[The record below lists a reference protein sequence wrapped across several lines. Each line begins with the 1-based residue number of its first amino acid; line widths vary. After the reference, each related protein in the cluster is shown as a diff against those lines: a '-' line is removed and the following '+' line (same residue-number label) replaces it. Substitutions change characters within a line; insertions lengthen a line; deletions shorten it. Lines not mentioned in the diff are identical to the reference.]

1 MAPLTL
7 PGRSARRLGVGAPA
21 ALALMLASGFSG
33 LGLQIVW
40 TRQGA
45 LWLGHETAAVL
56 AVVAAFFAGLALGA
70 STLGAWLERGARPA
84 LGYALCEAVIGLWG
98 LVLAAF
104 GAQAGGW
111 LAALAGPAPAPAW
124 QWTVAFAATFV
135 LLLPATAAMGATLP
149 ALQRALAGRPGG
161 SVAALY
167 AANTAGAV
175 LGVLVL
181 AFWLV
186 PSLGLLR
193 SAALC
198 AALNLGCALLALPVL
213 GAGSPPPQ
221 PRRDPQAA
229 ATLLPR
235 LAATGL
241 LGIGYE
247 VVVVRVLGQVAE
259 DTVYTFALLLAVYLV
274 GSAAG
279 AAWQAR
285 WPAGSVDGLLRALAA
300 ACLAG
305 GASLWFAPEL
315 KAAVLASTGGG
326 YAAALA
332 AEAVLAL
339 AAFFAPTVLMG
350 ALFARLAEHGV
361 AAGLGLGRLLGLNT
375 LGAAAAPLAFGV
387 GLLPAVG
394 AKVAIVAIAAGYL
407 ALGSAASLRSRRSWA
422 VGAAAGGMALV
433 APALVF
439 VDLPPGGRLLQLHEG
454 AMASVS
460 VVEDASGSAWLKID
474 NRAPEGSSAT
484 RWADARQAWL
494 PLLLHP
500 DPRHVLFLGLGTGV
514 TAASA
519 AEDPRLS
526 VDAVELVPE
535 VAALSPRFTAGFA
548 TADRLHLVVADA
560 RRHVRAS
567 DRLYELVVADNVHP
581 ARSGSGSL
589 LTVEHFAAVHARLA
603 AGGLFCQWLP
613 LHQMDLES
621 LRSVVRAFRE
631 VWPGAVAVLATNSLD
646 TPVVGLIGRAG
657 GMRLTPEA
665 LRERLRGA
673 PQAARWGLDDEFA
686 LLGSVIAGPRAL
698 ARFAADAPLNTDDR
712 PVVAYRAPR
721 LTYAPD
727 SRPRDRLL
735 ALLGALDVA
744 ADELP
749 ADPGALA
756 PRLAAYRQARDLFL
770 AAGRDV
776 VPSADPRRMLA
787 QVQAPLLAAL
797 RLSPDFRPAYEPL
810 VAMAA
815 ALAARDR
822 PAARSLLAELHMLQP
837 AWPEAGRVL
846 EELR

>member
-1 MAPLTL
+1 MAALTL
-7 PGRSARRLGVGAPA
+7 DERSARRPGLGAPA
-21 ALALMLASGFSG
+21 ALGLMLASGFSG

-70 STLGAWLERGARPA
+70 STLGAWLERSARPVR
-84 LGYALCEAVIGLWG
+84 GYAFCEALIGSWS

-149 ALQRALAGRPGG
+149 ALQRALAGRRGA

-175 LGVLVL
+175 LGVLLL
-181 AFWLV
+181 AFWLL
-186 PSLGLLR
+186 PSIGLVR
-193 SAALC
+193 SAAVC
-198 AALNLGCALLALPVL
+198 AALNLGCALLAPAVL
-213 GAGSPPPQ
+213 GGPLAPA
-221 PRRDPQAA
+221 PRRDAA
-229 ATLLPR
+229 AAASLLPR

-247 VVVVRVLGQVAE
+247 VIVVRVLGQVAE

-285 WPAGSVDGLLRALAA
+285 RPAASVDGLLRALAA

-305 GASLWFAPEL
+305 GASLWFAPAI
-315 KAAVLASTGGG
+315 KAAVLAAGGASYG
-326 YAAALA
+326 AALA

-339 AAFFAPTVLMG
+339 AAFVLPTLLMG
-350 ALFARLAEHGV
+350 ALFARLAEQGV

-375 LGAAAAPLAFGV
+375 LGAAVAPLVFGV
-387 GLLPAVG
+387 GLLPAAG
-394 AKVAIVAIAAGYL
+394 AKVALAVVAAGYL
-407 ALGSAASLRSRRSWA
+407 ALASAAALRSRATWA
-422 VGAAAGGMALV
+422 VGAAAGAMVIA

-439 VDLPPGGRLLQLHEG
+439 VDLPPGGRLLALHEG
-454 AMASVS
+454 ATATVS
-460 VVEDASGSAWLKID
+460 VVEDAGGSAWLKID

-500 DPRHVLFLGLGTGV
+500 DPRRALFLGLGTGI

-519 AEDPRLS
+519 AEDPRLT
-526 VDAVELVPE
+526 VDAVELLPE

-548 TADRLHLVVADA
+548 TGDRLRLVVADA

-567 DRLYELVVADNVHP
+567 RERYDLVVADNVHP
-581 ARSGSGSL
+581 ARSGSGNL
-589 LTVEHFAAVHARLA
+589 LTAEHFAAVHERLA

-631 VWPGAVAVLATNSLD
+631 VWPDAVAVLATNSLD
-646 TPVVGLIGRAG
+646 TPVLGLIGRSG
-657 GMRLTPEA
+657 GTRLSPEA
-665 LRERLRGA
+665 LHRRLRSA
-673 PQAARWGLDDEFA
+673 PQASRWGFDDEFA

-698 ARFAADAPLNTDDR
+698 ARLSADAAVNSDDR
-712 PVVAYRAPR
+712 PFVAYRAPR
-721 LTYAPD
+721 LSYAPD

-735 ALLGALDVA
+735 ALLAALDVA

-756 PRLAAYRQARDLFL
+756 PRLAAYRQARDRFL
-770 AAGRDV
+770 AAGREV
-776 VPSADPRRMLA
+776 VPSADVRRMLA
-787 QVQAPLLAAL
+787 QVQAPLLDAL

-810 VAMAA
+810 VAMAV
-815 ALAARDR
+815 ALAPQDPAAARD
-822 PAARSLLAELHMLQP
+822 LLAELVRLQP
-837 AWPEAGRVL
+837 AWPEARQMLDGPR
-846 EELR
+846 

>member
-21 ALALMLASGFSG
+21 ALGLMLASGFSG

-56 AVVAAFFAGLALGA
+56 AVVGAFFAGLALGA
-70 STLGAWLERGARPA
+70 STLGRWIERGVRPT

-98 LVLAAF
+98 LMLAAF

-111 LAALAGPAPAPAW
+111 LATLAGPAPEPAW
-124 QWTVAFAATFV
+124 QWTVAFASTFV

-149 ALQRALAGRPGG
+149 ALQRALAGRPGA

-181 AFWLV
+181 AFWLG
-186 PSLGLLR
+186 PAIGLVR

-198 AALNLGCALLALPVL
+198 AALNLGCALLARPVL
-213 GAGSPPPQ
+213 GAGAPPPQ
-221 PRRDPQAA
+221 PRRDTAAA

-247 VVVVRVLGQVAE
+247 VIVVRVLGQVAE

-285 WPAGSVDGLLRALAA
+285 RPAGSVDGLLRALAA

-305 GASLWFAPEL
+305 GASLWFAPAI
-315 KAAVLASTGGG
+315 KGAVLAAGGG
-326 YAAALA
+326 SYGAALA
-332 AEAVLAL
+332 AEAALAL
-339 AAFFAPTVLMG
+339 AAFLAPTVLMG
-350 ALFARLAEHGV
+350 ALFARLAEDGV

-375 LGAAAAPLAFGV
+375 LGAAAAPLVFGV

-394 AKVAIVAIAAGYL
+394 AKAALVTVAGGYL
-407 ALGSAASLRSRRSWA
+407 ALGSAAMLRSRATWI
-422 VGAAAGGMALV
+422 VGAAAGALAIA

-439 VDLPPGGRLLQLHEG
+439 VDLPPGGRLLALREG
-454 AMASVS
+454 ATATVS
-460 VVEDASGSAWLKID
+460 VVADASGSAWLKID

-500 DPRHVLFLGLGTGV
+500 DPRHALFLGLGTGV

-519 AEDPRLS
+519 AEAPRLV

-548 TADRLHLVVADA
+548 TGERLRIVVADA

-567 DRLYELVVADNVHP
+567 ERRYDLVVADNVHP

-589 LTVEHFAAVHARLA
+589 LTVEHFAAVRGRLA

-631 VWPGAVAVLATNSLD
+631 VWPDAVAVLATNSLD
-646 TPVVGLIGRAG
+646 TPVVGLVGRAG
-657 GMRLTPEA
+657 GTRLSPEA
-665 LRERLRGA
+665 LHQRLRST
-673 PQAARWGLDDEFA
+673 PQASRWGFDDEFA

-712 PVVAYRAPR
+712 PVVAYLAPR
-721 LTYAPD
+721 LSYAPD
-727 SRPRDRLL
+727 SRPRERLL

-756 PRLAAYRQARDLFL
+756 PRLAAYRQARDRFL

-776 VPSADPRRMLA
+776 QPSTDVRRMLA
-787 QVQAPLLAAL
+787 QVQAPLLDAL
-797 RLSPDFRPAYEPL
+797 RQSPDFRPAYEPL
-810 VAMAA
+810 VAMAV
-815 ALAARDR
+815 ALAPQD
-822 PAARSLLAELHMLQP
+822 PAAARGLLAELARLQP
-837 AWPEAGRVL
+837 AWPEARQML
-846 EELR
+846 EDLR

>member
-1 MAPLTL
+1 MAALSFDD
-7 PGRSARRLGVGAPA
+7 RSARRLGVGAPV

-70 STLGAWLERGARPA
+70 STLGAWLERSARPVR
-84 LGYALCEAVIGLWG
+84 GYAFCEALIGSWS

-124 QWTVAFAATFV
+124 QWTVAFAATFL

-149 ALQRALAGRPGG
+149 ALQRALAGRPGA

-186 PSLGLLR
+186 PAMGLVR
-193 SAALC
+193 SAAVC
-198 AALNLGCALLALPVL
+198 AALNLGCALLAPAVL
-213 GAGSPPPQ
+213 GGAPAPA
-221 PRRDPQAA
+221 PRRDAAAA

-247 VVVVRVLGQVAE
+247 VIVVRVLGQVAE

-285 WPAGSVDGLLRALAA
+285 RPAASVDALLRALAA

-305 GASLWFAPEL
+305 GAGLWFAPAI
-315 KAAVLASTGGG
+315 KGAVLAAGGG
-326 YAAALA
+326 SYGAALV

-339 AAFFAPTVLMG
+339 VAFGLPTLLMG
-350 ALFARLAEHGV
+350 ALFARLAEDGV
-361 AAGLGLGRLLGLNT
+361 AAGLGFGRLLGLNT
-375 LGAAAAPLAFGV
+375 LGAAVAPLLFGV
-387 GLLPAVG
+387 VLVPAAG
-394 AKVAIVAIAAGYL
+394 AKVALAVVAAGYL
-407 ALGSAASLRSRRSWA
+407 ALGSAAALRARASWA
-422 VGAAAGGMALV
+422 VGAATGVLV
-433 APALVF
+433 IAAPALVF
-439 VDLPPGGRLLQLHEG
+439 VDLPPGGRLLELREG
-454 AMASVS
+454 ATATVS
-460 VVEDASGSAWLKID
+460 VVEDARGSAWLKID
-474 NRAPEGSSAT
+474 NRAPEGSSTT

-500 DPRHVLFLGLGTGV
+500 DPRRALFLGLGTGV

-519 AEDPRLS
+519 AEDPRLA
-526 VDAVELVPE
+526 VDAVELLPE

-548 TADRLHLVVADA
+548 TGERLRIVVADA

-567 DRLYELVVADNVHP
+567 RGRYDLVVADNVHP
-581 ARSGSGSL
+581 ARSGSGNL
-589 LTVEHFAAVHARLA
+589 LTVEHFAAVRERLA
-603 AGGLFCQWLP
+603 DGGLFCQWLP
-613 LHQMDLES
+613 LHQMDLDS

-646 TPVVGLIGRAG
+646 TPVLGLVGRDG
-657 GMRLTPEA
+657 GTRLSPAA
-665 LRERLRGA
+665 LHARLQA
-673 PQAARWGLDDEFA
+673 VPQAARWGFDDEFA
-686 LLGSVIAGPRAL
+686 LLGSVVAGPHAL
-698 ARFAADAPLNTDDR
+698 ARFAGDAPANTDDR
-712 PVVAYRAPR
+712 PVVAWRAPR

-735 ALLGALDVA
+735 ALLGELEVG

-756 PRLAAYRQARDLFL
+756 PRLAAYRQARDRFL

-776 VPSADPRRMLA
+776 RPSADVRRMLA
-787 QVQAPLLAAL
+787 QVQQPLLAAL
-797 RLSPDFRPAYEPL
+797 KLSPDFRPAYEPL
-810 VAMAA
+810 VAMAV
-815 ALAARDR
+815 ALAPQD
-822 PAARSLLAELHMLQP
+822 PAAARGLLNELARLQP
-837 AWPEAGRVL
+837 AWPEARQML
-846 EELR
+846 ADLR